1 MILLPIKNERKI
13 TQIEQVINIVKNNT
27 NGKFLI
33 FSDSDATFDLIS
45 NVLENNY
52 IDFKQIKGSARE
64 RNSIIQEYK
73 NGKINVI
80 LLNTNNNGTGINFPE
95 TTDIIFY
102 HKMSDL
108 KEKQAIGRAE
118 RIGRKIPLNVHLIKL
133 NI

>member
-1 MILLPIKNERKI
+1 M
-13 TQIEQVINIVKNNT
+13 EQE
-27 NGKFLI
+27 LI
-33 FSDSDATFDLIS
+33 
-45 NVLENNY
+45 
-52 IDFKQIKGSARE
+52 
-64 RNSIIQEYK
+64 
-73 NGKINVI
+73 
-80 LLNTNNNGTGINFPE
+80 FPE